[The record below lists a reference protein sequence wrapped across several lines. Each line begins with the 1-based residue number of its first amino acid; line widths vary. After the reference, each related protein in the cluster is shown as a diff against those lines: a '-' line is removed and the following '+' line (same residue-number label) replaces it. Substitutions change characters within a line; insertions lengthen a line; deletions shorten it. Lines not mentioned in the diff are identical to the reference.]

1 MHKFFLTD
9 LPQFFRF
16 DRIQLDYQ
24 DSAAEAL
31 PIAEKCQSVV
41 NCLQP
46 LKLDDSSLIHFIGA
60 INKNDRNCFS
70 DHSQLLDHL
79 RNELLP
85 ICGSSHRYKFEIFL
99 GSYEVSSNN
108 LIAQILQLPQIEC
121 CLNVEIKLYGLR
133 MYLMQFPID
142 SISNWL
148 HQNCNGTN
156 EKSDERFLR
165 ICSFNSPFS
174 VLCVRELCDTFKKEI
189 LVIFRKFHV
198 IEI

>member
-1 MHKFFLTD
+1 MTIMHKFFLTN
-9 LPQFFRF
+9 LPQFLRF
-16 DRIQLDYQ
+16 DRIQFEYQ

-31 PIAEKCQSVV
+31 PIAEKCQSVL

-46 LKLDDSSLIHFIGA
+46 LKLDDPSLIHFIGA

-85 ICGSSHRYKFEIFL
+85 ICGSSHRYEFEICL
-99 GSYEVSSNN
+99 DSYEVSVSSKN

-121 CLNVEIKLYGLR
+121 CLYVEIKLYGHM

-142 SISNWL
+142 SISSWL
-148 HQNCNGTN
+148 HRNCDGIE
-156 EKSDERFLR
+156 EKSKERFLK
-165 ICSFNSPFS
+165 IYFSNSNFPFA
-174 VLCVRELCDTFKKEI
+174 RELCDHLTKVTF
-189 LVIFRKFHV
+189 
-198 IEI
+198 